1 MKIID
6 SVFGELT
13 FDDYDWV
20 KNIDI
25 SIFGKTS
32 NMELVVQ
39 PNDDAN
45 SIFDEQRIAYSEF
58 INNKEKLIKEIE
70 LAVVKY
76 YQEVLLNTGRTKVD
90 DKKIPDL
97 VEPLSLIFPMVLKA
111 GETRVGLSFN
121 ADCDPEHGIGVLL
134 KNGKIE
140 EVSTEDIV
148 L

>member
-20 KNIDI
+20 RNIDL
-25 SIFGKTS
+25 SLFGKIA
-32 NMELVVQ
+32 NLELVVQ
-39 PNDDAN
+39 PNDDNN
-45 SIFDEQRIAYSEF
+45 SILDEQRMAYDEF
-58 INNKEKLIKEIE
+58 IANRDKLIEDIE
-70 LAVVKY
+70 FAVIDY
-76 YQEVLLNTGRTKVD
+76 YQTVLLETGRAKVD
-90 DKKIPDL
+90 DKEIPDL
-97 VEPLSLIFPMVLKA
+97 VEPLSLIFPMVLKS
-111 GETRVGLSFN
+111 GERRIGLSFN
-121 ADCDPEHGIGVLL
+121 AECDPEHGIGVML